1 MKTKNLI
8 LTIIILLIIVALT
21 FFIVKNITGNVVEDE
36 SKKEIWL
43 ENNCECVERE
53 NVKCSEG
60 YELIDGKRLCGKVTE
75 KCSKGELNKLICEPF
90 VQYSPVLLS
99 CSEYDCDG
107 KIWNVK

>member
-1 MKTKNLI
+1 MKTKNII
-8 LTIIILLIIVALT
+8 LAIIILLIAVALA
-21 FFIVKNITGNVVEDE
+21 FFIVKNITGNVVKDE

-53 NVKCSEG
+53 NVKCPEG
-60 YELIDGKRLCGKVTE
+60 YKLMDEKRLCEKVTE
-75 KCSKGELNKLICEPF
+75 KCFTGESNVLSCEPF

-107 KIWNVK
+107 EIWRVK